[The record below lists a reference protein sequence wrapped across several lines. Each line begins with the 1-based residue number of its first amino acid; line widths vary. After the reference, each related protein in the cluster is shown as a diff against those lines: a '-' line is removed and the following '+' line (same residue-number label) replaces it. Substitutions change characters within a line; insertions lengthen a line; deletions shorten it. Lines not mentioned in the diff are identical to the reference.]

1 MTDNVCRIVTMK
13 MLETPATAPI
23 YTKRMKSNVGSR
35 TLRMYEDLT
44 SGGRIHS
51 ESLLSGVA
59 NSSLY
64 YSAEGSKQINMPG
77 GYDQSRFRIIIEFVE
92 SAMGSGENVSYITGY
107 TDHFDY
113 VERGSNVDFDADMR
127 IYFNEIRTIAVRRTN
142 NFRDRAEM
150 TVRDSSRILSRIDDD
165 RHSRSRSYTGSDT
178 HLLTPGVVT
187 QVMQADDLHKTLG
200 VRADEIE
207 INDTRTSLMMNNNH
221 RSRTSDR
228 IPTHYLTRILD
239 GYSRSRMSDL
249 RGENDSIRTLANAVK
264 KSGDSSLANSK
275 FFDTLLAET
284 DYDFD
289 GYVTWRDFKRTFD
302 EINSRDCDVEIHTLG
317 RDRIRRSISNENV
330 ARWDDASLECAIA
343 NIVVSGIP
351 PMMPDLKFESVDFT
365 VHNDTDDGSVMVT
378 IDNYGPLFDNLDM
391 TKEVEQLEYRIEE
404 FLFQGCDFVDNVMF
418 HVQGQISQNDD
429 SIVYVSVDDDEDR
442 VYKFPNWADALAT
455 PLLTETQA
463 DVMDLADDLK
473 KLISVIDEN
482 IESSRESK
490 LILDDPKI
498 NSHRR
503 RPRKGV

>member
-1 MTDNVCRIVTMK
+1 MSDNVCRIVSMH

-23 YTKRMKSNVGSR
+23 YTKRMKSNVGNR

-51 ESLLSGVA
+51 ESLLAGVA

-77 GYDQSRFRIIIEFVE
+77 GYDQSRFRIVIEFIE
-92 SAMGSGENVSYITGY
+92 SSMGSGENVSYITGY

-113 VERGSNVDFDADMR
+113 VDKGGKIDFDRDMR
-127 IYFNEIRTIAVRRTN
+127 IYFNEIRTIVVRKTN
-142 NFRDRAEM
+142 NFRNRSET
-150 TVRDSSRILSRIDDD
+150 TVRDSSRILSRFDDD
-165 RHSRSRSYTGSDT
+165 RKGRSYTGADT

-200 VRADEIE
+200 ALADDIE

-228 IPTHYLTRILD
+228 IPTHYLTRVLD

-284 DYDFD
+284 DYDYD
-289 GYVTWRDFKRTFD
+289 GYVTWGAFSRVFD

-317 RDRIRRSISNENV
+317 RDRIRKSISNENV
-330 ARWDDASLECAIA
+330 ARWDDASLECMIA

-351 PMMPDLKFESVDFT
+351 PMMPDLRFESIDFT
-365 VHNDTDDGSVMVT
+365 VHNDTDDGTVMVT
-378 IDNYGPLFDNLDM
+378 IDNYGTLFDDLDM
-391 TKEVEQLEYRIEE
+391 TKEIEQLEYRIEE
-404 FLFQGCDFVDNVMF
+404 FLFQGCEFVDNVLF

-429 SIVYVSVDDDEDR
+429 SIVYVSVEDDEDR

-482 IESSRESK
+482 IEQTRESQ
-490 LILDDPKI
+490 LILEDPKI
-498 NSHRR
+498 HSSTRR
-503 RPRKGV
+503 QRKGV